1 MRILFICNKL
11 PYPPVEGSP
20 IAMNALISGLLE
32 QDHELK
38 VLAVESSKFNFDSQK
53 IPGEYIRRTR
63 LESVYLDLDI
73 KPLALLKDLVKG
85 QSYHVSRFYSPAF
98 EQKLRTVLET
108 STFDIIQLETLYMGP
123 YIPVIRELSKAKI
136 ILRAHNIEHLI
147 WFHLARESYN
157 PFRKFLL
164 HKLSDTLRTY
174 EEKIREKVDGIACI
188 SPNDAQYYRSLSG
201 ESPVELIPFG
211 IEDQTGYQNQNG
223 LAPLSLFHIGSM
235 NWIPNEQGIKWFL
248 KEVWPEIHQRYPDLC
263 LNLAGRQMP
272 NWLKF
277 HSQEGVFI
285 AGEVPDAWEFMAQN
299 RIMVVPLFSGSGI
312 RIKIIQGMLAGK
324 AIVTTQTGASGIAFR
339 NGVHLM
345 IADDRESFV
354 KALINLIEN
363 PALCQTMGKQAQQLA
378 VTDHNNPRIIEKLT
392 QFYQRL
398 LS

>member
-1 MRILFICNKL
+1 MRILFVCNKL

-32 QDHELK
+32 QGHELK
-38 VLAVESSKFNFDSQK
+38 VLAVESSKFNFDSNK

-73 KPLALLKDLVKG
+73 KPLALLKDLWKG
-85 QSYHVSRFYSPAF
+85 QSYHVSRFYSRNF
-98 EQKLRTVLET
+98 EQKLRTVLQCED
-108 STFDIIQLETLYMGP
+108 FDIVQLETLYMGP
-123 YIPVIRELSKAKI
+123 YIPVIRELSKARI

-147 WFHLARESYN
+147 WFHLARESFN
-157 PFRKFLL
+157 PLRKLLL
-164 HKLSDTLRTY
+164 HRLSETLRRY

-188 SPNDAQYYRSLSG
+188 SPDDARYYNKLSG
-201 ESPVELIPFG
+201 NAPVILIPFG
-211 IEDQTGYQNQNG
+211 INDEVNENPGQS

-248 KEVWPEIHQRYPDLC
+248 KEVWPEIHHRYPDIC

-299 RIMVVPLFSGSGI
+299 RIMIVPLFSGSGI
-312 RIKIIQGMLAGK
+312 RIKIIQGMLAEK
-324 AIVTTQTGASGIAFR
+324 AIVTTQTGASGIAYK

-345 IADDRESFV
+345 IADDRESFI
-354 KALINLIEN
+354 KALIHLIEN
-363 PALCQTMGKQAQQLA
+363 PELCKQLGKQAHQLA
-378 VTDHNNPRIIEKLT
+378 VSDHNNPRIIEKLT
-392 QFYQRL
+392 GFYHRL